1 MKETVESYFQE
12 DTITVQQK
20 MKLVICGSE
29 RHTDYMQDY
38 YEFFFFILKRNHL
51 VWISKIIEDK
61 AHFFLFT
68 DLKI

>member
-51 VWISKIIEDK
+51 V
-61 AHFFLFT
+61 
-68 DLKI
+68 